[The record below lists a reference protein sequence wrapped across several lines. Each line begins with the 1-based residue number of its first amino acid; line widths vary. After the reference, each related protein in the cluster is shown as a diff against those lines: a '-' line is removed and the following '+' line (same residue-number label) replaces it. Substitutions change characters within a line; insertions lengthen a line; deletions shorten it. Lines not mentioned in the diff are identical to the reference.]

1 MIHVMGNGKYLD
13 EMSKGAAPMKSRRI
27 YSPML
32 LLPRVPLFSSILMLP
47 QTGISIIPAS
57 TATVMSD
64 LRLKLVAMSPLT

>member
-1 MIHVMGNGKYLD
+1 
-13 EMSKGAAPMKSRRI
+13 
-27 YSPML
+27 ML

-47 QTGISIIPAS
+47 QIGISIIPAS